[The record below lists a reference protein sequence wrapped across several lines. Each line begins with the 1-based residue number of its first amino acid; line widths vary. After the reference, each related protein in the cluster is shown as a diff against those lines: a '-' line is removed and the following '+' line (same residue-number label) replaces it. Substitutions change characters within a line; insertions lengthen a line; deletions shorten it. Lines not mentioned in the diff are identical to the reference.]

1 MIRRSR
7 CATAPASHSNPTVG
21 TATGRRRYD
30 NVRCGKTR
38 VINAWFPPPHEATA
52 PDLHSGR
59 KSRDDGGGTEQME
72 AIELMRSM
80 RAERNL
86 AWPSKHAIAR
96 TEHGATRVGLREL
109 RPSGGLTTPVPR
121 SGHPS
126 GQSRAGYCAAPT
138 PGQAA
143 APGPRPSTC
152 PSRERSRKKSRD
164 RARHPRQARAPSE
177 AIAALAA
184 NTPHKW
190 EPFPIEDTAPIPGA
204 GGQALVRI
212 GATLYEQRQ
221 APWAIR
227 PDTR

>member
-1 MIRRSR
+1 MPCEPAYRHRESHRGSSGKNRGATTTMIRRSR

-52 PDLHSGR
+52 PDLHSGK

-86 AWPSKHAIAR
+86 AWPSKHTIAR

-121 SGHPS
+121 SGHACD
-126 GQSRAGYCAAPT
+126 GQSIEPLALDVVERQRRATGLLI
-138 PGQAA
+138 
-143 APGPRPSTC
+143 PR
-152 PSRERSRKKSRD
+152 
-164 RARHPRQARAPSE
+164 
-177 AIAALAA
+177 
-184 NTPHKW
+184 
-190 EPFPIEDTAPIPGA
+190 
-204 GGQALVRI
+204 
-212 GATLYEQRQ
+212 
-221 APWAIR
+221 R
-227 PDTR
+227 PC